1 MPIRMLRGYNSRMYF
16 VEGVGSNMDDQIVQE
31 VRAKVVSYRWTLTK
45 TEVKKLNE
53 GQVVALE
60 LDPENNL
67 MTDSIY
73 TYDRDLHG
81 EHSDSN
87 NDIMNVLYLLD
98 GHEDVHKI
106 VQERGQQGHHK
117 YTVVDK
123 RSVSQL
129 KDIQRQMTEFKSD
142 NFNTLSI
149 TARCMTI
156 NEVNY
161 NRANG
166 RHWDLD
172 IRTRE
177 MRGKELIEN
186 DDDES

>member
-1 MPIRMLRGYNSRMYF
+1 M
-16 VEGVGSNMDDQIVQE
+16 
-31 VRAKVVSYRWTLTK
+31 
-45 TEVKKLNE
+45 
-53 GQVVALE
+53 ALE

-81 EHSDSN
+81 EHNDSN
-87 NDIMNVLYLLD
+87 NDIMNKLYLLD
-98 GHEDVHKI
+98 GHEDVHHI

-123 RSVSQL
+123 RSVSQW
-129 KDIQRQMTEFKSD
+129 KNIQSQITEFKSET
-142 NFNTLSI
+142 FNTLSI
-149 TARCMTI
+149 TRRCMTI

-161 NRANG
+161 NFSNQRY
-166 RHWDLD
+166 WDLD

-177 MRGKELIEN
+177 MRGKELIEK
-186 DDDES
+186 DDDQSETSEDEVQNTEEENKLHYKVHWVRNIPWTQRMLISVSIQDKD